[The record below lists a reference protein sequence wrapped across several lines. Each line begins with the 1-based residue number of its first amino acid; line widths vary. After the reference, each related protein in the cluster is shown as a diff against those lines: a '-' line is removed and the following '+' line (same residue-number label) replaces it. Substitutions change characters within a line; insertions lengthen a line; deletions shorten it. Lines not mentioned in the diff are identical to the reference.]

1 MQSVKAMRQ
10 EVGTATSPDGGS
22 WSRIVFIAAICAL
35 GGIGF
40 LGATIVM
47 NGRAP
52 SFSQHPAAPQA
63 LDVQAPPPA
72 TALEPAQKALSKPK
86 PAINDR
92 FQPVDFAARADVNK
106 ATLARCRAHVA
117 AGRPFEDLSTK
128 RVAEMRDLRRAGD
141 YDPEAIC
148 RDYLLSESRAGR

>member
-47 NGRAP
+47 NGRAS
-52 SFSQHPAAPQA
+52 SFVQRPAAPQA
-63 LDVQAPPPA
+63 ADVQGPSPA
-72 TALEPAQKALSKPK
+72 TTPEPAPKSVSKPK

-106 ATLARCRAHVA
+106 ATLARCRAHIE
-117 AGRPFEDLSTK
+117 AGRPFEELSAK
-128 RVAEMRDLRRAGD
+128 RVAEMRDSRRGGD

-148 RDYLLSESRAGR
+148 RDYILTESRAGR